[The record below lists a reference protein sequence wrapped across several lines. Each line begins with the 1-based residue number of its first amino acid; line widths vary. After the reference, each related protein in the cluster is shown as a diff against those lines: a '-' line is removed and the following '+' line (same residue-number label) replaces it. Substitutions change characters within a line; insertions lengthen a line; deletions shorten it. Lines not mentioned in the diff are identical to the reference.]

1 MIELEENKRFLLEL
15 KNRLNDLESSL
26 NIINL
31 KEELSKLETQTLQ
44 EGFWDDSQTSSKI
57 YSKMSSIQK
66 KIRIYN
72 NAKEELENLIDLND
86 LLLLETDESLVKEL
100 LSNSKKLAD
109 EFDNIEVQTLLS
121 GKYDAN
127 NAIITLHPGA
137 GRNRIT
143 RLG

>member
-31 KEELSKLETQTLQ
+31 KEKLSKLETQTLQ

-137 GRNRIT
+137 GRNGIT

>member
-72 NAKEELENLIDLND
+72 NAKEELENLMDLND

-100 LSNSKKLAD
+100 LNNSKKLAD